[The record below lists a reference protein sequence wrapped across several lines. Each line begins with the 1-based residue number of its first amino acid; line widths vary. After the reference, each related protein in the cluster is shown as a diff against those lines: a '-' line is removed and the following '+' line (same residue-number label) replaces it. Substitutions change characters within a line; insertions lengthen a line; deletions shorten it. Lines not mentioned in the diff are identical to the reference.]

1 MDKSD
6 LRRKHIQLRQQISEE
21 TRQRLSSLIFTKL
34 QTYIEHH
41 HSFGVY
47 ISTQHEVDTRHL
59 IDDLFRQGKKVCVPR
74 VTSNGM
80 IFVEIHSLA
89 ETNLNRMGIL
99 EPIDTKPCIE
109 PDVMIVPML
118 AYNHQGYRLG
128 YGKAYYDGY
137 LRDYRGIKIGIC
149 FDFNEEEGLI
159 EENHDVACDL
169 IFTNGR
175 DIIIKLDI
183 MMSLGD
189 V

>member
-6 LRRKHIQLRQQISEE
+6 LRRKHIQIRQQISEE
-21 TRQRLSSLIFTKL
+21 TRQHLSSLIFTKL
-34 QTYIEHH
+34 QKYIDPH

-59 IDDLFRQGKKVCVPR
+59 IEYLFRQGKRVCVPR

-80 IFVEIHSLA
+80 IFVEIQSLE
-89 ETNLNRMGIL
+89 ETSLNKMGIL
-99 EPIDTKPCIE
+99 EPTATKPCSD

-118 AYNHQGYRLG
+118 AYNHKGYRLG

-137 LRDYRGIKIGIC
+137 LRDYHGLKLGIC
-149 FDFNEEEGLI
+149 FDFNEDEGLI

-169 IFTNGR
+169 ILTNGR